1 MSWSSH
7 NARFRI
13 VVAVCAVALL
23 SCAANDPGP
32 VTYEF
37 FRPPN
42 PDDPWTAK
50 ISAWQ
55 IRERE
60 TRVASAPD
68 RGVAPG
74 PTALRDA
81 YARFRLE
88 QKRALARELATWVQ
102 ARARDHY
109 VPDGPT
115 DHWAT
120 LAETLERDGDDCD
133 GLELLA
139 FHFLR
144 DLGFDANE
152 VYRAIV
158 YRPSDRQH
166 HMVTLWFEDPDDPWV
181 IDPTGAM
188 VSGMPRLSQVPGWVP
203 LKVFSVSEE
212 YTAGRDTSPSTHLV
226 SVR

>member
-7 NARFRI
+7 NARLRI
-13 VVAVCAVALL
+13 LTAACVVTLF
-23 SCAANDPGP
+23 SCATSDPGP
-32 VTYEF
+32 FAYDF
-37 FRPPN
+37 FQA
-42 PDDPWTAK
+42 PDPEDPWTAK

-55 IRERE
+55 TREGG
-60 TRVASAPD
+60 TQPPAVKVA
-68 RGVAPG
+68 VAPG
-74 PTALRDA
+74 PTDLRSA
-81 YARFRLE
+81 YARFRSE
-88 QKRALARELATWVQ
+88 QKRAVARELASWIQ

-133 GLELLA
+133 GLELLS
-139 FHFLR
+139 FNLLR
-144 DLGFDANE
+144 DLGFESSE

-166 HMVTLWFEDPDDPWV
+166 HMVTLWFEDADDPWV

-188 VSGMPRLSQVPGWVP
+188 VTGMPRLSQVPGWVP

-212 YTAGRDTSPSTHLV
+212 YTATRGTSDSARLV
-226 SVR
+226 SVQ

>member
-7 NARFRI
+7 NARFRAL
-13 VVAVCAVALL
+13 VAACAVTLL
-23 SCAANDPGP
+23 SCATHDAGP
-32 VTYEF
+32 LTYDF
-37 FRPPN
+37 FQAPS

-55 IRERE
+55 TREGL
-60 TRVASAPD
+60 TQPLAPQAV
-68 RGVAPG
+68 VAPG
-74 PTALRDA
+74 PTDLRSA
-81 YARFRLE
+81 YVRFRSE
-88 QKRALARELATWVQ
+88 QKRAVARDLAGWIQ

-133 GLELLA
+133 GLELLS
-139 FHFLR
+139 FNLLR
-144 DLGFDANE
+144 DLGFDSRE

-158 YRPSDRQH
+158 YRPADRQH
-166 HMVTLWFEDPDDPWV
+166 HMVTLWFEDADDPWV

-212 YTAGRDTSPSTHLV
+212 YTAARGSRDAAHIV
-226 SVR
+226 SVQ